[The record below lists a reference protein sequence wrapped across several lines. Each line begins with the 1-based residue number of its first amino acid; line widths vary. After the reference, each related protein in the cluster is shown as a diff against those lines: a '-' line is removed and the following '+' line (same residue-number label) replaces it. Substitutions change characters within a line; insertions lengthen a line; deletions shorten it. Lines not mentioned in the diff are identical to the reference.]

1 MSRQFSIA
9 LAIWIKSIM
18 FNGFISSFILSVDK
32 GPSAFLS
39 GIFIIILGFILT
51 APLLTIITPAVKA
64 SIRLPYTTLAS
75 KAWLAFFL
83 MLIAFLFLMAF
94 GIVFGISIQEDFGSS
109 IIIGSL
115 LSVLLATLSVSKSLD
130 NYKIETNASNLV

>member
-32 GPSAFLS
+32 GPSAFLI
-39 GIFIIILGFILT
+39 GMLVIVLGFILT
-51 APLLTIITPAVKA
+51 APLLAIITPAVKA
-64 SIRLPYTTLAS
+64 AIRLPYTTLAS

-83 MLIAFLFLMAF
+83 MLIAFLFLLAF
-94 GIVFGISIQEDFGSS
+94 CFVFDISIQKEFGS
-109 IIIGSL
+109 IIIGTL
-115 LSVLLATLSVSKSLD
+115 LSVLLATITLSKSID
-130 NYKIETNASNLV
+130 NYKMETDASNMV